1 MIVPG
6 PSDLLTLLFSYLPQD
21 SFLLSSRPWILLAR
35 GSQRVEVQVK
45 PWGPGE
51 GWTAGNNS
59 RKNRTW
65 GMGLGTMAGLPR
77 GARQPELH
85 PCLSY
90 PPAV

>member
-6 PSDLLTLLFSYLPQD
+6 PSDLLTLLFYLPQD
-21 SFLLSSRPWILLAR
+21 SFLLISRPWILLPR
-35 GSQRVEVQVK
+35 VSQGVEVQAK

-51 GWTAGNNS
+51 GWGAGNNS
-59 RKNRTW
+59 GKNRTW
-65 GMGLGTMAGLPR
+65 GMGLETMAGLPR